1 MDEISNLKKQINNL
15 SLKCEGTQLEYEYVN
30 NLKNNQ
36 ISELQQRQLELLE
49 ENQTLKKKI
58 SEYENSTSW
67 KITKPLRYL
76 IDKCKK

>member
-1 MDEISNLKKQINNL
+1 MDEVSNLKKQINNL

-36 ISELQQRQLELLE
+36 ILELQQRQLELLE

-67 KITKPLRYL
+67 KITKPLRYI